1 MRNMKLTMDDILLM
15 NALTQV
21 SGVSAKDCL
30 VSGNLVSFLVNE
42 KEVGKAIGRKAVN
55 VKELEQKLNKKI
67 EIVAYS
73 EKPENVVESTFEVK
87 VSSAK
92 VTNGKLVVFMD
103 SLGKRKV
110 LGNIGRLKRLKELL
124 KRNYKLDLI
133 VN

>member
-1 MRNMKLTMDDILLM
+1 MKLTMDDILLM

-30 VSGNLVSFLVNE
+30 VNGNLVSFFVNE
-42 KEVGKAIGRKAVN
+42 KDMGKAIGRKAVN
-55 VKELEQKLNKKI
+55 IKELESKLKRKI

-73 EKPENVVESTFEVK
+73 GKPENVVESTFEVK
-87 VSSAK
+87 VDSVK
-92 VTNGKLVVFMD
+92 INNGKLVVSMD
-103 SLGKRKV
+103 NNSKKKV

-124 KRNYKLDLI
+124 KRNYELDLI

>member
-1 MRNMKLTMDDILLM
+1 MKLTMDDILLM
-15 NALTQV
+15 NALTHV

-30 VSGNLVSFLVNE
+30 ISGNLVSFFVNE

-55 VKELEQKLNKKI
+55 VKELEQKLKRKI

-73 EKPENVVESTFEVK
+73 EKPEAVVESTFEVK

-92 VTNGKLVVFMD
+92 INNGKLVVLMD
-103 SLGKRKV
+103 SASKRKV

-124 KRNYKLDLI
+124 KRNYELDLI
-133 VN
+133 VK